1 MLARIIQEDFI
12 LIKKKNKK
20 SILLGGMLSLVCF
33 IFILYC
39 YFKGIRPQNISIIY
53 KIKNQVEQYNNN
65 NLDKVFQNYNLSE
78 LYNHVSQSDSSNIS
92 FQEFKTQSERN
103 FIENRKYLTEVGI
116 TFSSVKFI
124 KINKSEFYDWDILME
139 LLVIQNNRQYK
150 ISVTIMTNEN
160 GIVATTIGN
169 TADISNEVSHI
180 LSNYYLS
187 ISDND

>member
-39 YFKGIRPQNISIIY
+39 YFKGIRPQNISIIC

>member
-12 LIKKKNKK
+12 PMKKKNKK

-124 KINKSEFYDWDILME
+124 KIKKSEFYDWDILME
-139 LLVIQNNRQYK
+139 LLVKQNNRQYK